1 MEPSHP
7 FDRDEAVRLL
17 QELVRV
23 DTTNPPGNEAKGAAL
38 LAEALEGFGLCPRI
52 SDLGSG
58 RANVAA
64 VLEGA
69 GISPPLIYNGHIDVV
84 PVGEERWRHPP
95 FGGEIHGGRLYG
107 RGSSDMKCG
116 VAAMLVAVGA
126 LAQQGKKLGGDL
138 VFSAVADE
146 EFGGLGAERFVSE
159 GGTAGAG
166 AVVFSEPTGFKAYIA
181 EKGVYWVELET
192 VGKTA
197 HGAMP
202 HLGRNAILDM
212 QELLGAVKRVPLP
225 EAPDQRYGSTTM
237 NVGSIQG
244 GVSANVVPDSC
255 RASLDIRIPPGVT
268 IDQVIQEFREAARKA
283 EAAAPGMKTRVTQ
296 KAARVPVATAESEKI
311 VRVVLELCEDLL
323 GMRQEA
329 GPTPG
334 YATDASVLCRSGDLP
349 FVIVGPGLEEMAHQ
363 PDEYVILEDYL
374 RGIDFYCALAERYL
388 GPPIGG

>member
-1 MEPSHP
+1 MNTSHP
-7 FDRDEAVRLL
+7 FDPDEAVRLL
-17 QELVRV
+17 QMLVQI
-23 DTTNPPGNEAKGAAL
+23 DTTNPPGGERKGAEL
-38 LAEALEGFGLCPRI
+38 LAQELEGFGLHPKI

-58 RANVAA
+58 RANVTA
-64 VLEGA
+64 VLEG
-69 GISPPLIYNGHIDVV
+69 GERPSLIYNGHIDVV
-84 PVGEERWRHPP
+84 PVGEARWRHPP
-95 FGGEIHGGRLYG
+95 FGGEIHGGKLYG
-107 RGSSDMKCG
+107 RGSSDMKSG

-126 LAQQGKKLGGDL
+126 LAKQGKKLGGDL

-159 GGTAGAG
+159 GGTRGAG
-166 AVVFSEPTGFKAYIA
+166 AVVFSEPTGFQPYIA

-192 VGKTA
+192 IGKTA

-225 EAPDQRYGSTTM
+225 TAPDKRHGSTTM

-255 RASLDIRIPPGVT
+255 KASLDIRIPPGVA
-268 IDQVIQEFREAARKA
+268 IDQVLREYREAARRA
-283 EAAAPGMKTRVTQ
+283 EEAAPGMETRITQ
-296 KAARVPVATAESEKI
+296 KAARVPVATTAHERI

-323 GMRQEA
+323 GIRRDA

-349 FVIVGPGLEEMAHQ
+349 FVIIGPGQEEMAHK

-374 RGIDFYCALAERYL
+374 RGIEFYCSLAERYL
-388 GPPIGG
+388 GFADG